1 MGILTG
7 VTAVEHSEAV
17 EAPQLELDSV
27 GIDDKVLL
35 KMSKAMENLPEIM
48 KNANQA
54 TDFEHQMTLTDA
66 LRLYPKAIAFS
77 MILSLAIIMEGYDTS
92 LLESFYGFPVFQR
105 QFGVP
110 LADGTYQVTSSWQS
124 GLQNGAQV
132 GEILGLMVAGMLAD
146 RFGYRKTMLGSLF
159 MMICSIFLL
168 FFAQNIGMLMAGEV
182 MCGIPWGAF
191 QTLTTT
197 YAAEV
202 SPVILRPYLTTFVN
216 MCVSEALERND
227 LPVLSRDLSDGS
239 TVGYRT
245 VNLDGCPSWAPG
257 PG

>member
-1 MGILTG
+1 MAIRIS
-7 VTAVEHSEAV
+7 VADVEHGEAV
-17 EAPQLELDSV
+17 EASRLEPDSV
-27 GIDDKVLL
+27 GIDDEVLL

-48 KNANQA
+48 QNANKA
-54 TDFEHQMTLTDA
+54 TDFEHQMTITDA

-77 MILSLAIIMEGYDTS
+77 MILSLAIVMEGYDTS
-92 LLESFYGFPVFQR
+92 LLGSFYGYPVFQR

-159 MMICSIFLL
+159 MITCAIFLL

-182 MCGIPWGAF
+182 LCGIPWGAF

-216 MCVSEALERND
+216 MCVSEALERGD
-227 LPVLSRDLSDGS
+227 LVVVSRSF
-239 TVGYRT
+239 
-245 VNLDGCPSWAPG
+245 
-257 PG
+257 